1 MSAKPIGLTTRCK
14 KLTSKKIEE
23 HDLQSPAFLKS
34 NTSSI
39 ESLNHG
45 QMKKFMTT
53 VGASLFALV
62 LLVGCNLF
70 QSEDDRIKEA
80 LIGRYYQEDEVDDDG
95 TIIKDINGEFFANGE
110 FEQQA
115 TAEIIDE
122 ETFEII
128 DMKITITGEW
138 TVRDK
143 FIYYT
148 FNYDE
153 LEITPEIFMVIKGD
167 LIQELKD
174 KNTPEKVVEYDASRI
189 ILEDADGEKYTM
201 KKSY

>member
-1 MSAKPIGLTTRCK
+1 
-14 KLTSKKIEE
+14 
-23 HDLQSPAFLKS
+23 
-34 NTSSI
+34 
-39 ESLNHG
+39 
-45 QMKKFMTT
+45 MKKFMTT